1 MTQLRRLMGSLSRE
15 SGVFGHVAAGNDASV
30 PDLVRAVAAKAE
42 GSWKDLAAAGAV
54 GPDTPEEVEQALS
67 QVSSE
72 SAVDLL
78 TYLATENLVFP
89 GTSRRDRAHV
99 HRMAEKV
106 VGLLGY
112 RSDWYTNIS
121 DLSPRTRAW
130 EPVTRHTFDGVVA
143 GTGNGFTVVLLQVG
157 ED

>member
-1 MTQLRRLMGSLSRE
+1 M
-15 SGVFGHVAAGNDASV
+15 
-30 PDLVRAVAAKAE
+30 
-42 GSWKDLAAAGAV
+42 AGAV
-54 GPDTPEEVEQALS
+54 GPDTSEEIGQALF
-67 QVSSE
+67 QVSTE
-72 SAVDLL
+72 RAVDLL

-89 GTSRRDRAHV
+89 GSARRDRAHV

-106 VGLLGY
+106 VGLLGHG
-112 RSDWYTNIS
+112 SDWYTNIS
-121 DLSPRTRAW
+121 ELSPRIRAW